1 MIKNRNI
8 DAGAAIA
15 LSKLEGGGGSLI
27 GAGEMFYVCPATSA
41 LYDLWRER
49 VPKANLSL
57 TVESAYSRAVS
68 GRNDVI
74 VLSPDTHTLSSMLSI
89 TKDRVHIMGANIIDR
104 YYGQRAKVD
113 LTATTG
119 ATNIA
124 TIQITGQGCSLTGL
138 KVRNYSTVA
147 EGLYAL
153 ADGGEYTQI
162 RACELYKATDLNED
176 EAAELLCNGD
186 GSQYIGCTIGNTVDA
201 ITATGA
207 RPCVKFNRETITGK
221 VARDVM
227 FKDCILQRKAGATGN
242 FFMYGSGAT
251 DIERMCLIEDCKF
264 FNTKLAG
271 GTPAQ
276 TVGFGAALTVGYVLL
291 VNPYSVG
298 SATALSTTTG
308 VFAIGPDCGADATT
322 EGSAQ
327 MGIAIQ
333 CN

>member
-8 DAGAAIA
+8 SAGAAIA

-27 GAGEMFYVCPATSA
+27 GAGEIFYVAPATSA
-41 LYDLWRER
+41 LRNLWSER
-49 VPKANLSL
+49 VPADHLFL
-57 TVESAYSRAVS
+57 TVATAYAKTVT

-74 VLSPDTHTLSSMLSI
+74 VLSPDTHTLTSMLSI
-89 TKDRVHIMGANIIDR
+89 TKDRVHIVGANIIDR

-113 LTATTG
+113 ITATSG

-138 KVRNYSTVA
+138 KIRNYSTVA

-176 EAAELLCNGD
+176 GAAELLCNGD
-186 GSQYIGCTIGNTVDA
+186 SSQYIGCTIGNTVDA

-207 RPCVKFNRETITGK
+207 RPCVLFNRETITGK
-221 VARDVM
+221 VARDTL
-227 FKDCILQRKAGATGN
+227 FKDCIFQRKAGAAGN

-271 GTPAQ
+271 ATPAQ
-276 TVGFGAALTVGYVLL
+276 SVGFGASQTQGYVLL

-308 VFAIGPDCGADATT
+308 VFAIGPDCGADATS